1 LRCYVVIELKA
12 EKLTLKNVGQLDF
25 YLPAVDGELKR
36 DINALTS
43 RNLPKIE
50 PIETSL
56 SGELG
61 SKSKVDSDTKK
72 HSFDL

>member
-1 LRCYVVIELKA
+1 MRCYVVIELKA

-36 DINALTS
+36 DIDALTS
-43 RNLPKIE
+43 RSLPKIE
-50 PIETSL
+50 SIETSL
-56 SGELG
+56 SRELR
-61 SKSKVDSDTKK
+61 SESKVDSDIKK